1 MTPAVT
7 SASRMMALI
16 VASALLVAPAPA
28 QQADDMLGVP
38 GPISFQEQDYVLSW
52 TSRPTPDYIKQE
64 YVPQGQTV
72 DAYSEMILIETV
84 VGAIT
89 PIQAAALQVQSL
101 DARKGTDPV
110 VNHQIM
116 QNEASGEVLL
126 DFVVSDLSVDP
137 VVVEWNAYRYAAL
150 PGSEGV
156 MLFAV
161 SRRGYG
167 QDGATQ
173 FMSGLGALR
182 SEVISALTA
191 QPLPEISIAQ

>member
-1 MTPAVT
+1 MTPPVIP
-7 SASRMMALI
+7 ASRMMALI
-16 VASALLVAPAPA
+16 VASALLVAPALA

-64 YVPQGQTV
+64 YVPQGQAV
-72 DAYSEMILIETV
+72 EAYSEMILIETV

-156 MLFAV
+156 MLYAV

-182 SEVISALTA
+182 SEAISALTA

>member
-1 MTPAVT
+1 MTPPVT

-16 VASALLVAPAPA
+16 VASALLVAPALA

-38 GPISFQEQDYVLSW
+38 GPISFQERDYVLSW

-72 DAYSEMILIETV
+72 EAYSEMILIETV

-156 MLFAV
+156 MLYAV

-182 SEVISALTA
+182 SEAISALTA

>member
-16 VASALLVAPAPA
+16 VASALLVAPALA

-38 GPISFQEQDYVLSW
+38 GPISFQEQDYVLLW
-52 TSRPTPDYIKQE
+52 TSRPTPDYIRQE

-72 DAYSEMILIETV
+72 EAYSEMILIETV

-156 MLFAV
+156 MLYAV

-182 SEVISALTA
+182 SEAISALTA

>member
-16 VASALLVAPAPA
+16 VASALLVAPALA

-52 TSRPTPDYIKQE
+52 TSRPNPDYIKQE

-72 DAYSEMILIETV
+72 ETYSEMILIETV

-182 SEVISALTA
+182 SEAISALTA

>member
-1 MTPAVT
+1 
-7 SASRMMALI
+7 MMALI

-38 GPISFQEQDYVLSW
+38 GPISFQERDYVLSW

-72 DAYSEMILIETV
+72 EAYSEMILIETV

-126 DFVVSDLSVDP
+126 DFVVSDLSADP

-156 MLFAV
+156 MLYAV

-182 SEVISALTA
+182 SEAISALTA

>member
-72 DAYSEMILIETV
+72 EAYSEMILIETV

-156 MLFAV
+156 MLYAV

-182 SEVISALTA
+182 SEAISALTA